1 MRKAKIEVI
10 RFIASVF
17 QVRTLV
23 DGGINVTLALS
34 DKDIKQVSQLLE
46 CKKIG
51 AVLEV
56 AAVPVRQAKPKEKK
70 HEPRR
75 KRERYPYRIK

>member
-1 MRKAKIEVI
+1 MKPADVI
-10 RFIASVF
+10 RFSATVF
-17 QVRTLV
+17 QIRTLV
-23 DGGINVTLALS
+23 DGGMNVTLALS

-56 AAVPVRQAKPKEKK
+56 AAVPVKQAKQEETKK
-70 HEPRR
+70 NERR
-75 KRERYPYRIK
+75 KQRYPYRTH

>member
-1 MRKAKIEVI
+1 MSKENVI
-10 RFIASVF
+10 RFSASVF
-17 QVRTLV
+17 QIRTLV
-23 DGGINVTLALS
+23 DGGMNVTLALS

-56 AAVPVRQAKPKEKK
+56 VAVPVKQVKEEKK
-70 HEPRR
+70 SEPTR
-75 KRERYPYRIK
+75 KRTERYPYRAK